1 MDLRR
6 PLALVSGGPDSVALL
21 RVVVALGGEPVV
33 LHVDH
38 GLRGEESRED
48 AEFVRE
54 LCRRLNMRCEVQR
67 LVLDGGSNLQERAR
81 DERYRLAEEVAVRL
95 GLRVVATGHTAD
107 DVAETVLMNLAR
119 GTGLRGLAG
128 IPPVRGNVQ
137 RPLIGCTR
145 REILD
150 YLEEIDQPYRTDPTN
165 LTGKYARNRVRL
177 EVLPIL
183 EELYPAAASNIARA
197 ASLVR
202 EDLEVLEELA
212 TGTLERKGEEVV
224 LPLDGLMKLQ
234 PSLRRHAV
242 RLAYT
247 TLVPDTAPLPTN
259 LIEAV
264 LGLLEGGEGTRTLDL
279 PGGVVASGRS
289 GEELAFYRGPR
300 PMVSGRED
308 IRAGEAMVFG
318 GWRISAREVS
328 GYDPVDAARPEV
340 AYLDAGNGPY
350 QVRMARE
357 GDIIRPLGLGGTKK
371 VLRAM
376 MDRKVPSD
384 LRRNTPVVVDGRD
397 EVAWIVLGEL
407 DERYKVDERTEQI
420 LRLEVARIS

>member
-1 MDLRR
+1 MVSASLPDKVRRTAKRFGMDLRR

-38 GLRGEESRED
+38 GLRGEESRAD
-48 AEFVRE
+48 AEFVRD
-54 LCRRLNMRCEVQR
+54 LCRRSSLRCEVR
-67 LVLDGGSNLQERAR
+67 RIMLDDSSNLQEWAR
-81 DERYRLAEEVAVRL
+81 DERYRLAEEVADGIGL
-95 GLRVVATGHTAD
+95 GVVATGHTAD

-128 IPPVRGNVQ
+128 IPPVRGKVQ
-137 RPLIGCTR
+137 RPLIWCTR
-145 REILD
+145 GEILN
-150 YLEEIDQPYRTDPTN
+150 YLKELDQPYRTDPTN
-165 LTGKYARNRVRL
+165 LTGKFARNRVRL
-177 EVLPIL
+177 EVLPVL
-183 EELYPAAASNIARA
+183 EELYPAAAGNIARA

-212 TGTLERKGEEVV
+212 APVLEKRGEEVV
-224 LPLDGLMKLQ
+224 LPLDGLMELR

-247 TLVPDTAPLPTN
+247 TLVPDTAALPSN

-300 PMVSGRED
+300 S
-308 IRAGEAMVFG
+308 
-318 GWRISAREVS
+318 
-328 GYDPVDAARPEV
+328 
-340 AYLDAGNGPY
+340 
-350 QVRMARE
+350 
-357 GDIIRPLGLGGTKK
+357 
-371 VLRAM
+371 
-376 MDRKVPSD
+376 
-384 LRRNTPVVVDGRD
+384 
-397 EVAWIVLGEL
+397 
-407 DERYKVDERTEQI
+407 
-420 LRLEVARIS
+420 

>member
-1 MDLRR
+1 MGSASFPDKVHRTAQRYGMDLRS

-38 GLRGEESRED
+38 GLRGEESCED

-54 LCRRLNMRCEVQR
+54 LCRRLDVRCEVRR
-67 LVLDGGSNLQERAR
+67 LGLDGGSNLQERAR
-81 DERYRLAEEVAVRL
+81 DERYRLAEEAAFRL

-128 IPPVRGNVQ
+128 IPPVRGKVQ

-150 YLEEIDQPYRTDPTN
+150 YLKELDQPYRTDPTN
-165 LTGKYARNRVRL
+165 MTGKYARNRVRL

-183 EELYPAAASNIARA
+183 EELYPAAAGNIGRA
-197 ASLVR
+197 ASLIR

-212 TGTLERKGEEVV
+212 TGVVQRRREEVV
-224 LPLDGLMKLQ
+224 LPRDGLTQLR
-234 PSLRRHAV
+234 PALRRHAV

-247 TLVPDTAPLPTN
+247 TLVPEAPPLPSN
-259 LIEAV
+259 LVEAV
-264 LGLLEGGEGTRTLDL
+264 LSLLEGREGTRTLDL

-289 GEELAFYRGPR
+289 GVELALYIEPR
-300 PMVSGRED
+300 STVSGREE
-308 IRAGEAMVFG
+308 IRAGETVVFG
-318 GWRISAREVS
+318 GWRISARELS
-328 GYDPVDAARPEV
+328 G
-340 AYLDAGNGPY
+340 L
-350 QVRMARE
+350 
-357 GDIIRPLGLGGTKK
+357 
-371 VLRAM
+371 
-376 MDRKVPSD
+376 
-384 LRRNTPVVVDGRD
+384 
-397 EVAWIVLGEL
+397 
-407 DERYKVDERTEQI
+407 
-420 LRLEVARIS
+420 

>member
-1 MDLRR
+1 MVSASLPDKVRRTAKRFGMDLRR

-38 GLRGEESRED
+38 GLRGEESRAD

-54 LCRRLNMRCEVQR
+54 LCRRSKVRCEVRR
-67 LVLDGGSNLQERAR
+67 LVLDDSSNLQERAR
-81 DERYRLAEEVAVRL
+81 DERYRLAEELADGMGL
-95 GLRVVATGHTAD
+95 GVVAAGHTAD

-128 IPPVRGNVQ
+128 IPPVRGKVQ

-150 YLEEIDQPYRTDPTN
+150 YLREIDQPYRTDPTN

-177 EVLPIL
+177 EVLPVL
-183 EELYPAAASNIARA
+183 EELYPAAAGNIARA

-212 TGTLERKGEEVV
+212 TGTVERRGEEVV
-224 LPLDGLMKLQ
+224 LTLDGLIDLR
-234 PSLRRHAV
+234 PSLQRHAV

-247 TLVPDTAPLPTN
+247 TLVPDTAPLPSN

-279 PGGVVASGRS
+279 PGGVVAAGRS
-289 GEELAFYRGPR
+289 GKELAFYRGPR
-300 PMVSGRED
+300 SMVSGREE
-308 IRAGEAMVFG
+308 IRAGEA
-318 GWRISAREVS
+318 
-328 GYDPVDAARPEV
+328 
-340 AYLDAGNGPY
+340 
-350 QVRMARE
+350 
-357 GDIIRPLGLGGTKK
+357 
-371 VLRAM
+371 
-376 MDRKVPSD
+376 
-384 LRRNTPVVVDGRD
+384 
-397 EVAWIVLGEL
+397 
-407 DERYKVDERTEQI
+407 
-420 LRLEVARIS
+420 